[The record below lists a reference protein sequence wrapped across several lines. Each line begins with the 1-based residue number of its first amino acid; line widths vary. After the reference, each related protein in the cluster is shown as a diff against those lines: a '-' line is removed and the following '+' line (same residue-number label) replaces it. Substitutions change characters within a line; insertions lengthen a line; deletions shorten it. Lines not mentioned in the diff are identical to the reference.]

1 MERITLTT
9 ANGTTIC
16 IEDVAAPITEQPTAE
31 PQAVPEAPKQ
41 AAPKATK
48 KTTKKTTKR
57 RKPQTARKSKTTG
70 KSGKAAK
77 LAEIRAASA
86 QGNHAEAVELC
97 KAEGWDPELTVRKSF
112 LAMQTTG
119 KSETARKSGG
129 EKKSVPSPKAE
140 VERPVD
146 SAPTPKVKQSKESP
160 TQQRDREVRTK
171 ISDLLQTYGIDVDE
185 ILVDFIVKPH
195 RKHTVVCDADM
206 LLDTWVQLTELEESK
221 LMGDGTDS
229 EVIRMVMA
237 AQDFAD
243 ALATKAG
250 LC

>member
-16 IEDVAAPITEQPTAE
+16 IEDVTAPIMERPTAE

-48 KTTKKTTKR
+48 KTTKR
-57 RKPQTARKSKTTG
+57 RKPQTVRKSKTTG

-97 KAEGWDPELTVRKSF
+97 KAENWDPELTVRKSF
-112 LAMQTTG
+112 LAVQTTG
-119 KSETARKSGG
+119 KSETTRKSGG
-129 EKKSVPSPKAE
+129 KNKSAPSPKAKAD
-140 VERPVD
+140 RPVD

-160 TQQRDREVRTK
+160 TQRRDREVRTK

-221 LMGDGTDS
+221 LMGDGTDP

-237 AQDFAD
+237 AQDYAD
-243 ALATKAG
+243 GLATKAG

>member
-16 IEDVAAPITEQPTAE
+16 IEDVAAPITEQPTAK

-41 AAPKATK
+41 AAP
-48 KTTKKTTKR
+48 KKTTKR

-97 KAEGWDPELTVRKSF
+97 KSEDWDPELTVRKSF

-119 KSETARKSGG
+119 KSETTRKSG
-129 EKKSVPSPKAE
+129 KSAPSPKAKAD
-140 VERPVD
+140 RPVD

-171 ISDLLQTYGIDVDE
+171 ISDLLQTYGIEVDD
-185 ILVDFIVKPH
+185 ILIDFIVKPH
-195 RKHTVVCDADM
+195 RKHTVVCDTDM
-206 LLDTWVQLTELEESK
+206 LLDTWVQLTLLEESK
-221 LMGDGTDS
+221 LMGDGTDP
-229 EVIRMVMA
+229 EVLRMVMA
-237 AQDFAD
+237 AQDYAD
-243 ALATKAG
+243 GMATKAG